1 MIEPILTKC
10 VIRPSQD
17 GYKINEVSID
27 DYQLKESEFL
37 AVVKTYPADGYNNQ
51 TCVVNFIS
59 EEDYIVFNQWKI
71 PKSINGNIHYRGSFA
86 STNFQTSCISPDGL
100 KVDISFPSSE
110 AVAGGMGFLC
120 YFLSKLWFTA
130 CKTAA
135 ETDQLLISITS
146 CTTPT
151 NDYLGKVVKSIAHLK
166 QLIKS
171 YKKDDTTNI
180 DILWALQ
187 KEFDSRLK
195 KLLEI
200 ALK

>member
-1 MIEPILTKC
+1 M
-10 VIRPSQD
+10 
-17 GYKINEVSID
+17 Y
-27 DYQLKESEFL
+27 
-37 AVVKTYPADGYNNQ
+37 
-51 TCVVNFIS
+51 
-59 EEDYIVFNQWKI
+59 
-71 PKSINGNIHYRGSFA
+71 
-86 STNFQTSCISPDGL
+86 
-100 KVDISFPSSE
+100 
-110 AVAGGMGFLC
+110 

-135 ETDQLLISITS
+135 ETDQLLTSITS

-151 NDYLGKVVKSIAHLK
+151 NDYLAKVVKSVAHLK

-187 KEFDSRLK
+187 KEYDSRLK

>member
-1 MIEPILTKC
+1 MTEPISTKC

-37 AVVKTYPADGYNNQ
+37 AVVKTYPANRYNDQ
-51 TCVVNFIS
+51 TCVLNFIS

-71 PKSINGNIHYRGSFA
+71 PKSITCNIHYRGSFA
-86 STNFQTSCISPDGL
+86 STNFQMSCISPDGL

-171 YKKDDTTNI
+171 YKKGDTTNL

-187 KEFDSRLK
+187 KEYDSRLK

>member
-1 MIEPILTKC
+1 MREPILTKC
-10 VIRPSQD
+10 VIRSSQD
-17 GYKINEVSID
+17 GYKINEVLID
-27 DYQLKESEFL
+27 DYQLKEGEFL

-51 TCVVNFIS
+51 TCVVDFIS
-59 EEDYIVFNQWKI
+59 EEDYIVCNQWKI
-71 PKSINGNIHYRGSFA
+71 PKSINGNIHYRGSYA
-86 STNFQTSCISPDGL
+86 STNFQMSCISPDGL
-100 KVDISFPSSE
+100 KVDFSFPYSE
-110 AVAGGMGFLC
+110 AVGGGIGFLY

-130 CKTAA
+130 YKTAA
-135 ETDQLLISITS
+135 ETDQMLISITS

-151 NDYLGKVVKSIAHLK
+151 NDFLAKEVKSVAHLK
-166 QLIKS
+166 QLIRS

-187 KEFDSRLK
+187 KEYDSRLK

>member
-1 MIEPILTKC
+1 MTEPISTKC

-27 DYQLKESEFL
+27 DYQLKEGEFL
-37 AVVKTYPADGYNNQ
+37 AVLKTYPADGYKNQ

-171 YKKDDTTNI
+171 YKKGDTTNL

-187 KEFDSRLK
+187 KEYDSRLK

>member
-17 GYKINEVSID
+17 GYKINEVLID
-27 DYQLKESEFL
+27 DYQLKEGEFL
-37 AVVKTYPADGYNNQ
+37 AAVKTYPVDGYNNQ

-59 EEDYIVFNQWKI
+59 EEDYIVCNQWKI

-86 STNFQTSCISPDGL
+86 STNFRMSCISPDGL
-100 KVDISFPSSE
+100 KVNFSFPYSE
-110 AVAGGMGFLC
+110 AVGGGMGFLY
-120 YFLSKLWFTA
+120 YFLSKLWFTVY
-130 CKTAA
+130 KTAA
-135 ETDQLLISITS
+135 ETDQMLISITS

-151 NDYLGKVVKSIAHLK
+151 NDFLAKEVKSLAHLK

-187 KEFDSRLK
+187 KEYDSRLE

>member
-1 MIEPILTKC
+1 MSDSILTKC

-17 GYKINEVSID
+17 GYKINEILID
-27 DYQLKESEFL
+27 DYQLKEDEFL
-37 AVVKTYPADGYNNQ
+37 AVVKTYPANRYNDQ
-51 TCVVNFIS
+51 TCVLNFIS
-59 EEDYIVFNQWKI
+59 DEDYIVFNQWQI
-71 PKSINGNIHYRGSFA
+71 PKSITCNIHYRGTYA
-86 STNFQTSCISPDGL
+86 STNFQMSCISPDGL
-100 KVDISFPSSE
+100 KVNLSFPSSE
-110 AVAGGMGFLC
+110 AVAGGVGCLS

-135 ETDQLLISITS
+135 DTDQLLTSITS

-151 NDYLGKVVKSIAHLK
+151 NDYLAKVVKSVAHLK